1 MSMRSRGSACLGSAS
16 LGLCLFLQEHRGRRT
31 RSWRTSL
38 TTSLHRPERWQLRTV
53 SLCSWGGVRADDR
66 TFPSCVLILFCFFI
80 LVFFLHIFLSCFLFF
95 SFLFMSLTHTP
106 STSPVFSLCQISHG
120 GCPPPPRDN
129 RWASSAVGVGADEYP
144 AGHNMCDSF
153 LLTFSPATPHF
164 SETPTSSPP
173 AYRGCRQGR
182 FLNTNKA
189 PIKFHCQFRQH
200 KVQHF

>member
-120 GCPPPPRDN
+120 GCPPPPEIIGGQVLQWESEQTN
-129 RWASSAVGVGADEYP
+129 IQQVTTCAIHFFSP
-144 AGHNMCDSF
+144 F
-153 LLTFSPATPHF
+153 LLQHLTSPRLPPPVLQLTGVAGKEDFSTR
-164 SETPTSSPP
+164 TK
-173 AYRGCRQGR
+173 RQ
-182 FLNTNKA
+182 
-189 PIKFHCQFRQH
+189 
-200 KVQHF
+200 